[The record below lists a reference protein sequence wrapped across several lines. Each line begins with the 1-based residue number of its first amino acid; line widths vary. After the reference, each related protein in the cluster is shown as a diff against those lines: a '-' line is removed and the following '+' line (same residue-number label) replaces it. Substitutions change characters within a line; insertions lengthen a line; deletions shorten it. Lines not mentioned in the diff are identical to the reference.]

1 MTTTGIT
8 TGTTPLATTV
18 VPSTTT
24 PLSSTAMLTS
34 TTTTT
39 LLSTTTTMNYCAQR
53 NGMNQPLTI
62 QPSQVT
68 FDSPSDQ
75 SPSSTDINPTST
87 TPGFTFTTPN
97 PEIIVTLYQPTTL
110 TVIYLP
116 NDRPNQ
122 PSNVKDFA
130 VVFTYPNGTTTTP
143 FTSTTVSASTA
154 QTSTTT
160 PLAGTTSGTT
170 TVVPPSNASSQL
182 NLPPNFDVPE
192 TTTITIRITSTTDE
206 LNPTG
211 VCVDFL
217 SLFFLK
223 SKSYKNIFRTY
234 IMSENRK
241 RETARINRSNAIFMY
256 VVTIY

>member
-1 MTTTGIT
+1 MEVTTAGIT
-8 TGTTPLATTV
+8 TGTTPLPTTA

-24 PLSSTAMLTS
+24 PLSSTSMPISTGAPS

-39 LLSTTTTMNYCAQR
+39 LPPTTTTMSYCAQQ

-62 QPSQVT
+62 QPSQVS
-68 FDSPSDQ
+68 FDSPSNQ

-97 PEIIVTLYQPTTL
+97 PGISVTLDQPTTL

-130 VVFTYPNGTTTTP
+130 VLFTYPNGSTTTP
-143 FTSTTVSASTA
+143 FTSTTVSASIA

-170 TVVPPSNASSQL
+170 TVVPPSNASPQV
-182 NLPPNFDVPE
+182 NLPSNFDVPE
-192 TTTITIRITSTTDE
+192 ETTLTIRITSTTDGF
-206 LNPTG
+206 NPTG
-211 VCVDFL
+211 VCDDFL
-217 SLFFLK
+217 SLFFLESRSYIIFSTYMVRIK
-223 SKSYKNIFRTY
+223 S
-234 IMSENRK
+234 
-241 RETARINRSNAIFMY
+241 ETARIS
-256 VVTIY
+256 